1 MKKTKQY
8 ISLLLAAFMATG
20 LSSCIKEDYAGS
32 SDETATVNLVFDTR
46 ANGDATAPVD
56 ENEGIKTMRVYIT
69 DEQGNVEFNI
79 YQEYTDDQAQRTLTI
94 LGVPVGTK
102 NFYVIANEKSVGLS
116 AEELGE
122 GVVTTIDDEFLNQ
135 IITNPDGNAYFP
147 KMRNQIGELGLPITG
162 MKTDVVVSEDND
174 EPIQIDVTHAVAKVV
189 LNVTNTSSEAIGLT
203 GFSLGEFFVNKTN
216 LFPDRVTIPA
226 GISSEGYSQTFD
238 APVTIPVNNEDT
250 PVEVFTC
257 YFYETPVGEDYEN
270 RFTLKLENNNGLD
283 LEAKNFLTGVTA
295 IERNTQVVIN
305 ATISRETAV
314 DVTVTLNWRVKEWDR
329 ESIDVPAFD

>member
-8 ISLLLAAFMATG
+8 ISLLLAAFMAAG
-20 LSSCIKEDYAGS
+20 LSSCIKEDYAGA

-46 ANGDATAPVD
+46 ANGDATAQVD

-122 GVVTTIDDEFLNQ
+122 GVVTTINDEFLNQ
-135 IITNPDGNAYFP
+135 VITNPDGNAYFP

-162 MKTDVVVSEDND
+162 MKTDVVLSEGSDQT
-174 EPIQIDVTHAVAKVV
+174 IQIDVTHAVAKVV
-189 LNVTNTSSEAIGLT
+189 LNIDNQMAETFWVNGVT
-203 GFSLGEFFVNKTN
+203 LGRFISDATY
-216 LFPDRVTIPA
+216 LFPDRDGYYIGENGLRAHTFTATTRGFEVLPGENDAAFVFYIYETGKSAAADDFTIGLSSPTVPEIAAAKQFFTDGRNYLDRNEQLVIDATVNVQQEVTITLRYEVQPWTNA
-226 GISSEGYSQTFD
+226 S
-238 APVTIPVNNEDT
+238 
-250 PVEVFTC
+250 VEVPPF
-257 YFYETPVGEDYEN
+257 N
-270 RFTLKLENNNGLD
+270 
-283 LEAKNFLTGVTA
+283 
-295 IERNTQVVIN
+295 
-305 ATISRETAV
+305 
-314 DVTVTLNWRVKEWDR
+314 
-329 ESIDVPAFD
+329 

>member
-1 MKKTKQY
+1 MKKTKQH
-8 ISLLLAAFMATG
+8 IFLLLALLLSVG
-20 LSSCIKEDYAGS
+20 LSSCIKEDYAGA

-102 NFYVIANEKSVGLS
+102 NFYVIANEASVGLGE
-116 AEELGE
+116 AQLG
-122 GVVTTIDDEFLNQ
+122 GGAVTQIDDEFLNQ

-162 MKTDVVVSEDND
+162 IKTGVDVSEDND

-189 LNVTNTSSEAIGLT
+189 LNIDNQMAETFWVNGVT
-203 GFSLGEFFVNKTN
+203 LGRFISDATY
-216 LFPDRVTIPA
+216 LFPDRDGYYIGENGLRAHTFTATTRGFEVLPGENDEAFVFYIYETGKSAVISDFTIGLSSPTVPEIAAAKQFFTDGRNYLDRNEQLVIDATVNVQQEVTITLRYEVQPWTNA
-226 GISSEGYSQTFD
+226 S
-238 APVTIPVNNEDT
+238 
-250 PVEVFTC
+250 VEVPPF
-257 YFYETPVGEDYEN
+257 N
-270 RFTLKLENNNGLD
+270 
-283 LEAKNFLTGVTA
+283 
-295 IERNTQVVIN
+295 
-305 ATISRETAV
+305 
-314 DVTVTLNWRVKEWDR
+314 
-329 ESIDVPAFD
+329 